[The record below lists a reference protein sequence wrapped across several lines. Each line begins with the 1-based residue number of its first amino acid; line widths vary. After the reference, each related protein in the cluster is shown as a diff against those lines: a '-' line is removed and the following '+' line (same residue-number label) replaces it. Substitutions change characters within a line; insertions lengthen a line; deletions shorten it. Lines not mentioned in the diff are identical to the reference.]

1 MLKRL
6 ISKKKRQLKK
16 QAKKAMYDAIGVKPI
31 KIKKPKSLFK
41 KRRRRKPSLKRTI
54 KKILFQVDDIYYK

>member
-6 ISKKKRQLKK
+6 IGKKKRKLKR

-31 KIKKPKSLFK
+31 KIKKPKSFIK
-41 KRRRRKPSLKRTI
+41 KRRRRKPSLKRAI
-54 KKILFQVDDIYYK
+54 KKLLF

>member
-16 QAKKAMYDAIGVKPI
+16 QAKKAIYEAAGVKPI
-31 KIKKPKSLFK
+31 KIKKPKPLIK
-41 KRRRRKPSLKRTI
+41 KKRKPSLKRTL
-54 KKILFQVDDIYYK
+54 KKLF